1 MGGTIGM
8 ENPIISRRKALSTVA
23 GGATLAFSPACLA
36 NPKRPLSKLRFLVAS
51 DTHLGYKNA
60 MSAEKRWSQ
69 AAAELKS
76 ATGDLVLHLGD
87 IVDGGREEQYEV
99 YLRERAKIGKPVYE
113 IPGNHDPL
121 DLFRKHIRKE
131 IDVAVDHEWL
141 KFVLVGNAHT
151 DSHDGFLT
159 DAQLQWIE
167 SQCVAAT
174 EQQLYVILCLHV
186 PVHSNRH
193 PDRGWHVKPEHGQ
206 TKLYDIIE
214 RHKQQIVAMFHGHF
228 HNGIRGW
235 KDDGGIH
242 EVCMPSVLYNLDR
255 GLEKQKAAGYNPLEF
270 RPGYTKVTIDK
281 GLMALDYKPLG
292 ADVSV
297 NKKCEFDRDG

>member
-8 ENPIISRRKALSTVA
+8 EVPIISRRKALSTITGA
-23 GGATLAFSPACLA
+23 ATLAFSPACLA
-36 NPKRPLSKLRFLVAS
+36 KSKRPLSKLRFLVAT
-51 DTHLGYKNA
+51 DTHLGHKD
-60 MSAEKRWSQ
+60 STTAEKRWIQ

-87 IVDGGREEQYEV
+87 IVDGGREDQYAV
-99 YLRERAKIGKPVYE
+99 YLREREKIGKPVYE

-121 DLFRKHIRKE
+121 DLFRKHIRKRV
-131 IDVAVDHEWL
+131 DVSVDHEWL
-141 KFVLVGNAHT
+141 KFVLVSNAHT

-174 EQQLYVILCLHV
+174 EQQGYVMLCLHV

-193 PDRGWHVKPEHGQ
+193 PDRGWYVKPEHGQ
-206 TKLYDIIE
+206 GKLYEIIH
-214 RHKQQIVAMFHGHF
+214 RHKQQIVAMMHGHF

-242 EVCMPSVLYNLDR
+242 EICMPSVLYNLDR

-270 RPGYTKVTIDK
+270 RPGYTMVTIDK
-281 GLMALDYKPLG
+281 GLMTLDYKPLG
-292 ADVSV
+292 VDVSI
-297 NKKCEFDRDG
+297 NKKCEFGRTS

>member
-1 MGGTIGM
+1 M
-8 ENPIISRRKALSTVA
+8 ESLTSTRRAALSFIA
-23 GGATLAFSPACLA
+23 GGATLALSPACLA
-36 NPKRPLSKLRFLVAS
+36 NPERSLPKLSFLVAS
-51 DTHLGYKNA
+51 DTHLGHKDSTA
-60 MSAEKRWSQ
+60 AEKRWIQ
-69 AAAELKS
+69 TAAELKS

-87 IVDGGREEQYEV
+87 IVDGGREDQYEV
-99 YLRERAKIGKPVYE
+99 YLREREKIGKPVYE

-121 DLFRKHIRKE
+121 DLFRKHIRKQ

-141 KFVLVGNAHT
+141 KFVLVSNAHT
-151 DSHDGFLT
+151 DSHDGFIT

-167 SQCVAAT
+167 SQCVAAKK
-174 EQQLYVILCLHV
+174 QQQYVMLCLHV
-186 PVHSNRH
+186 PVHANRH

-270 RPGYTKVTIDK
+270 RPGYTMVTIDK
-281 GLMALDYKPLG
+281 GLMTLDYKPLG
-292 ADVSV
+292 ADVSI
-297 NKKCEFDRDG
+297 NKKCEFGGTS

>member
-1 MGGTIGM
+1 MKT
-8 ENPIISRRKALSTVA
+8 PISTRREALSVIA
-23 GGATLAFSPACLA
+23 GGVTLAFSPACLA
-36 NPKRPLSKLRFLVAS
+36 NSKRPLSKLKFLVAS
-51 DTHLGYKNA
+51 DTHLGYQNSA
-60 MSAEKRWSQ
+60 SAEKRWIQ

-99 YLRERAKIGKPVYE
+99 YLREREKIGKPVYE

-121 DLFRKHIRKE
+121 DMFRKHIRKQV
-131 IDVAVDHEWL
+131 DVAVDHEWL
-141 KFVLVGNAHT
+141 KFVLVGNART

-174 EQQLYVILCLHV
+174 KQHQYVILCLHV

-214 RHKQQIVAMFHGHF
+214 RYKQQIVAMIHGHF

-242 EVCMPSVLYNLDR
+242 EICMPAVLYNLDR

-281 GLMALDYKPLG
+281 GLMKLDYKPLG
-292 ADVSV
+292 ADVSI
-297 NKKCEFDRDG
+297 NKKCEFDGDG